1 MKTIQRL
8 IILLICVV
16 MIATSAIAAES
27 DDGFV
32 SGKEYKGYFFNI
44 YVEAEI
50 DKDKIVMEMYS
61 PPSLTALIRKSI
73 SMFDPNTIAG
83 VFDVLYMAV
92 AEIMD
97 MRLKEFNCNVK
108 ICENTETFERVK
120 KNIYKQ
126 EITQKKSFYVPENN
140 TIYVNLD
147 NLDISTVG
155 YAMSNAIQ
163 NNFFVV
169 PAPKNL
175 QEITAGYVESELKR
189 YMRNK
194 M

>member
-8 IILLICVV
+8 IILLVCVG

-32 SGKEYKGYFFNI
+32 SEKEYKSYFFNI
-44 YVEAEI
+44 YAKAKI
-50 DKDKIVMEMYS
+50 NKDKVVMEMYS

-108 ICENTETFERVK
+108 ICGNTEEFEMIK
-120 KNIYKQ
+120 KNINSQ
-126 EITQKKSFYVPENN
+126 DITQKKSFYVPENN
-140 TIYVNLD
+140 TIYINSD

-155 YAMSNAIQ
+155 YAMSSAIQ

-194 M
+194 I